1 MSNLK
6 APHIQQYIDWLRRI
20 DYGYVGNCTS
30 YDEKTYEL
38 LDELYLELRKI
49 APMGDR
55 NRRELWLRAER
66 GSLEDWGNIDE
77 MVEYGEFDCR
87 EDSES
92 YWQDMFPEQEYWY
105 HLLTIEDDDTGFRG
119 LFLGHH
125 YIIEIDPKEPK
136 SAFPYNISELAQ
148 WLLGEVKRCI
158 SELEAGVYNDNV
170 RMNLPPQHRT
180 GTIVRKDLYD
190 IFPEEREEYFEDLSD
205 EDRQYFIQNA
215 RENAPKER
223 LPKMSA
229 NDFYSFCSY
238 GYVANNYKHTDL
250 PLRKQYDRHA
260 DGRDEGLNEID
271 PDSPEA
277 FLDWLENR
285 KEYGG
290 HPWEVCRGGNS
301 THISLYV
308 YHDEKGYFLNLA
320 GSSWGRTIETVK
332 FFNALHRR
340 GIPVCVREADIL
352 VERLLETEKI
362 GIVPEGIM
370 PAYCEAYF
378 PGEDIIAFRN
388 LPEECRDEVVKH
400 CIWQDVPSVTLA

>member
-1 MSNLK
+1 MRNLK
-6 APHIQQYIDWLRRI
+6 APHIQHYISWLHRL
-20 DYGYVGNCTS
+20 DYGRVGSCIS

-38 LDELYLELRKI
+38 LDELYLELRKL

-77 MVEYGEFDCR
+77 MVEDGEFDCR
-87 EDSES
+87 EDAES
-92 YWQDMFPEQEYWY
+92 YWQDMFPEEAYWY

-119 LFLGHH
+119 LFLGHQ
-125 YIIEIDPKEPK
+125 YIIEVNPGEPE
-136 SAFPYNISELAQ
+136 SAFPHNISPLAE
-148 WLLGEVKRCI
+148 WLLSEVKRCVV
-158 SELEAGVYNDNV
+158 EVENGTYNANV
-170 RMNLPPQHRT
+170 QRNLPPQHRT

-190 IFPEEREEYFEDLSD
+190 IFPEERKEYFEDLCD
-205 EDRQYFIQNA
+205 EDREYFILNA
-215 RENAPKER
+215 REEAPKER
-223 LPKMSA
+223 LPSISA
-229 NDFYSFCSY
+229 NDFYTFCSL
-238 GYVANNYKHTDL
+238 GYVVNGYEHTDL

-260 DGRDEGLNEID
+260 DGRDEGLGEID
-271 PDSPEA
+271 QDSPEA
-277 FLDWLENR
+277 FLDWFENR
-285 KEYGG
+285 EQYGG

-308 YHDEKGYFLNLA
+308 YHDAKGYFLNLA

-352 VERLLETEKI
+352 VERMMETEKI

-370 PAYCEAYF
+370 PAYCEMYF

-388 LPEECRDEVVKH
+388 LPEEHREEVAKH
-400 CIWQDVPSVTLA
+400 CLWQNVPEVKLA

>member
-1 MSNLK
+1 MHNLK
-6 APHIQQYIDWLRRI
+6 APHVQHYIDWLRRV
-20 DYGYVGNCTS
+20 DYGHVGNCTS
-30 YDEKTYEL
+30 YDEKTYAL
-38 LDELYLELRKI
+38 LDELYLELKKI

-55 NRRELWLRAER
+55 NRRELWLRADR
-66 GSLEDWGNIDE
+66 GSLEDWGNVDE
-77 MVEYGEFDCR
+77 MVENDEFDSR
-87 EDSES
+87 EEAEE
-92 YWQDMFPEQEYWY
+92 YWKDMFPEEKYWY

-125 YIIEIDPKEPK
+125 YIIEVDPDEPK
-136 SAFPYNISELAQ
+136 SAFPYNISKLAQ
-148 WLLGEVKRCI
+148 WLLTEVKRCI
-158 SELEAGVYNDNV
+158 SELEAGVYNENV
-170 RMNLPPQHRT
+170 QKHLSPQHRT
-180 GTIVRKDLYD
+180 GTIVRKALYD
-190 IFPEEREEYFEDLSD
+190 IFPEERDEYFEDLSD
-205 EDRQYFIQNA
+205 EDRQYFILNA
-215 RENAPKER
+215 REEAPEDR
-223 LPKMSA
+223 LQSMTA
-229 NDFYSFCSY
+229 TDFYTFCSY

-250 PLRKQYDRHA
+250 PLRKQYDRHS

-285 KEYGG
+285 KNYGG

-308 YHDEKGYFLNLA
+308 YYDEKGFFLNLA

-352 VERLLETEKI
+352 VERMLETEKI

-388 LPEECRDEVVKH
+388 LPEECREEVMKH
-400 CIWQDVPSVTLA
+400 CIWQEIPKVELA

>member
-1 MSNLK
+1 MNNLK
-6 APHIQQYIDWLRRI
+6 APHVQHYIDWLRRI

-66 GSLEDWGNIDE
+66 GALEDWGNIDE
-77 MVEYGEFDCR
+77 MVEDGEFDCR
-87 EDSES
+87 EDAAS

-119 LFLGHH
+119 IFLGHH
-125 YIIEIDPKEPK
+125 YIIEVDPQEPK
-136 SAFPYNISELAQ
+136 SAFPYNISDLAQ
-148 WLLGEVKRCI
+148 WLLSEVKRCV

-170 RMNLPPQHRT
+170 RRYLPPQHRT
-180 GTIVRKDLYD
+180 GTIVRKNLND
-190 IFPEEREEYFEDLSD
+190 IFPAEREEYFEDLSG
-205 EDRQYFIQNA
+205 EDREYFIQNA
-215 RENAPKER
+215 KENASDGR
-223 LPKMSA
+223 LQTMTA

-238 GYVANNYKHTDL
+238 GYVANCYKHTDL

-260 DGRDEGLNEID
+260 DGRDEGLGEID

-308 YHDEKGYFLNLA
+308 YHDEKGFFLSLA

-340 GIPVCVREADIL
+340 GVPVCVREADIL
-352 VERLLETEKI
+352 VERMLETEKI

-400 CIWQDVPSVTLA
+400 CVWQDIPFVALA

>member
-6 APHIQQYIDWLRRI
+6 APHVQHYIDWLRRV
-20 DYGYVGNCTS
+20 DYGHVGNCTS

-66 GSLEDWGNIDE
+66 GSLDDWGNIDE
-77 MVEYGEFDCR
+77 MVEDGEFDCR
-87 EDSES
+87 EDAES

-125 YIIEIDPKEPK
+125 YIIEVDPQEPK

-148 WLLGEVKRCI
+148 WLLSEVKRCV
-158 SELEAGVYNDNV
+158 SELEAGVYNDKV
-170 RMNLPPQHRT
+170 QMNLPPQHRT
-180 GTIVRKDLYD
+180 GTIVRKDLYN

-205 EDRQYFIQNA
+205 GDRQYFIQNA
-215 RENAPKER
+215 GENAPEER

-229 NDFYSFCSY
+229 TDFYTFCSY
-238 GYVANNYKHTDL
+238 GYVVNNYKHTDL

-260 DGRDEGLNEID
+260 DGRDEGLNEIE

-277 FLDWLENR
+277 FLNWLENR

-308 YHDEKGYFLNLA
+308 YHDEKGFFLSLA

-340 GIPVCVREADIL
+340 GIPVCVREADVLI
-352 VERLLETEKI
+352 ERLLETEKI

-388 LPEECRDEVVKH
+388 LPEESRDEVVKH
-400 CIWQDVPSVTLA
+400 CIWQDVPIVTLA